1 VVRQVAQQ
9 VVVMRTGR
17 VVESGATDDVLLR
30 PRDSYT
36 QALLRSVPIADPR
49 AQRARRA
56 AALAAP

>member
-1 VVRQVAQQ
+1 
-9 VVVMRTGR
+9 MRTGR